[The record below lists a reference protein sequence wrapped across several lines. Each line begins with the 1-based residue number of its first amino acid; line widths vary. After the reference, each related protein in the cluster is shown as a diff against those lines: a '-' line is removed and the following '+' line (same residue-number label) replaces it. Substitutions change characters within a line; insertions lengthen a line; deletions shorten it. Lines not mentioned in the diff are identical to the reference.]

1 MGSFDT
7 GRALGQQ
14 AINATLDMKMQQQRQ
29 NLLQQQ
35 MQAEQQMRQEKMRI
49 ESEAMQSMAT
59 GLSEL
64 RDLESSGKLTAEAL
78 RDVKIKY
85 IKPALA
91 SPQAAS
97 LWDKATSLYAH
108 NAAIER
114 QGEEKIAESKL
125 WDEYNEL
132 TAYAPKPIGKSGE
145 YDREAARQK
154 ILELRSE
161 KSDKEIPK
169 SMIFNHYATLRRG
182 MMSDANNPI
191 LPLKAREEAAQ
202 TAEIL
207 DSFIESKF
215 GVAGLETIKG
225 MSDKSPAAGAPAEN
239 GSVGDSGGEWQDV
252 GGFKVRI
259 KAK

>member
-7 GRALGQQ
+7 GRALGQS

-29 NLLQQQ
+29 NLVQQQ
-35 MQAEQQMRQEKMRI
+35 MRTEQQMRQEKMRI

-108 NAAIER
+108 NSAIER

-132 TAYAPKPIGKSGE
+132 TAYAPKPTGE
-145 YDREAARQK
+145 NGEFDREAARQK
-154 ILELRSE
+154 ILELRKE
-161 KSDKEIPK
+161 KQDTGIPE
-169 SMIFNHYATLRRG
+169 SMKFNHYATMRRG
-182 MMSDANNPI
+182 LMSDANNPAI
-191 LPLKAREEAAQ
+191 PPSAQREAKK
-202 TAEIL
+202 TAEVL
-207 DSFIESKF
+207 DSFIERTF
-215 GVAGLETIKG
+215 GTESLATIKA
-225 MSDKSPAAGAPAEN
+225 MSEGEPAAEDPGTS
-239 GSVGDSGGEWQDV
+239 GGDDSSGEWQDV